1 MLGKILHGDG
11 TQGCG
16 TNAWL
21 NEKDGVF
28 YDCIAFIYVQGTQLE
43 NPCAIWLGN
52 VDVIK
57 FLTLVPC
64 NSREVEE
71 SQPWDKIAKF
81 HDQVREDKVRLHKRE
96 NMRQP

>member
-1 MLGKILHGDG
+1 MFHGDG

-21 NEKDGVF
+21 NENGGVI
-28 YDCIAFIYVQGTQLE
+28 YDCITFIYVQGNQLGK
-43 NPCAIWLGN
+43 PRAIWLGN

-57 FLTLVPC
+57 VFTLAPC
-64 NSREVEE
+64 NSREVEG
-71 SQPWDKIAKF
+71 SQAWDKIAKF
-81 HDQVREDKVRLHKRE
+81 HDQVREDKVPLHSIE